1 MKKLLRVT
9 NKPSSGL
16 LSIMANSGI
25 LLAVDLQNQKTYSKP
40 LILLIKKKSLRFRK
54 ELLLILKTL

>member
-9 NKPSSGL
+9 KKPSSGL
-16 LSIMANSGI
+16 LSIMANSDI
-25 LLAVDLQNQKTYSKP
+25 LLAVDLLNQKTYSKP